1 MNENE
6 IKALREQEDEALK
19 AKYPNEKLTII
30 RVDGKKLVLVK
41 PNRYVL
47 SPCMATINTD
57 PVKAL
62 EELARAIVIE
72 AESDMSILDD
82 DDTFI
87 AIMPALGNLVEQKKI
102 IMTKLS

>member
-1 MNENE
+1 MSEKE
-6 IKALREQEDEALK
+6 LREQEDAELK
-19 AKYPNEKLTII
+19 AKFPDEKLTII
-30 RVDGKKLVLVK
+30 RVDGKKLVLTK

-47 SPCMATINTD
+47 SPCMAQINTD

-62 EELARAIVIE
+62 EELARAIVISE
-72 AESDMSILDD
+72 VSDMSILDD

-87 AIMPALGNLVEQKKI
+87 AIMPALSGLVEQKKI